1 MSPNQFAESL
11 RSLGDLIGQRVS
23 VKTQLILTLLLG
35 ALVTTAAAWWL
46 VGPNPFA
53 LTLSFSGYLV
63 GAILV
68 VALFQNGYPHRFI
81 GFGNLVSLLRLALT
95 ASLLAPILGGSAT
108 EALVVLATI
117 LLLLDGVDGFLARK
131 EQRVSS
137 FGARLDIEVDSAF
150 ALVLV
155 INIWAAGIAGPFILL
170 LAAPRYLF
178 MAFSQFLPWLRKPLP
193 SRLSGKVVGVVHIIS
208 LIILNIP
215 LLASWLVI
223 PIVLAVS
230 LGLIWSFGKDV
241 LMLWRLGRS

>member
-11 RSLGDLIGQRVS
+11 RSFGDLIGRRVS
-23 VKTQLILTLLLG
+23 VKTQLILTLLFG
-35 ALVTTAAAWWL
+35 ALLTTAAAWLL
-46 VGPNPFA
+46 VGLNPFA

-68 VALFQNGYPHRFI
+68 FALFQNGYPHRFI

-95 ASLLAPILGGSAT
+95 ASLLAPVFGGSAT
-108 EALVVLATI
+108 ESLVVLATI

-215 LLASWLVI
+215 QLASWLVI
-223 PIVLAVS
+223 PIVVVVS

-241 LMLWRLGRS
+241 LMLWRLKGE